1 MSIQSLIDQLV
12 SIDLKHAI
20 RLIVIIG
27 GYWFLRTQLN
37 KFLSNRQLQGQLQES
52 QSEQQQSNVER
63 LVENPQ
69 DEESW
74 GWGKK
79 TRKRVKRQEKLLQEA
94 LESAAAGDVDDDELE
109 ELLQE

>member
-1 MSIQSLIDQLV
+1 MSIQSLIEQV
-12 SIDLKHAI
+12 VNIDLKHAI
-20 RLIVIIG
+20 RLVVIIG

-37 KFLSNRQLQGQLQES
+37 KFLANRQLQGQLEES
-52 QSEQQQSNVER
+52 QTEQQQSNIER
-63 LVENPQ
+63 LVENPEH
-69 DEESW
+69 EESW